1 MGIDLQI
8 SVNISASHLQQNDF
22 PTRLAALLTAHP
34 EAPPHR
40 LELEILETS
49 ALKSINRVS
58 TTMLACTKLGVSFSI
73 DDFGTG
79 YSSLTYLRHLPADL
93 IKIDQSFTQSLHKTR
108 TRAIVQSIVSL
119 AHNLQLEV
127 LAEGV
132 ETLEQS
138 SILQEMEC
146 HYLQGYYYGRPDV
159 IHEVTPFLKI

>member
-1 MGIDLQI
+1 VINEKVNPNQIMIGITESIIMESTSFVTESLNKLREVGFQI
-8 SVNISASHLQQNDF
+8 A
-22 PTRLAALLTAHP
+22 
-34 EAPPHR
+34 
-40 LELEILETS
+40 
-49 ALKSINRVS
+49 
-58 TTMLACTKLGVSFSI
+58 I

-79 YSSLTYLRHLPADL
+79 YSSFKYLEELPLDL

-132 ETLEQS
+132 ETKEQS

-146 HYLQGYYYGRPDV
+146 HYLQGYYYGRPAV
-159 IHEVTPFLKI
+159 INEVTPFLKI